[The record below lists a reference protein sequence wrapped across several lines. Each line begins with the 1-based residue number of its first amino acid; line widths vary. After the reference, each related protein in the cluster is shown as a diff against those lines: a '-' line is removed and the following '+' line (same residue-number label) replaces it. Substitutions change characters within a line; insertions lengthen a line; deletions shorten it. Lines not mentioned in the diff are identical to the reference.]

1 MGTYLLLLILIFFIY
16 MKQFSSHSYA
26 NSRNDNFLKKDK
38 KDGKILKTKH
48 KRRNSTPIDYSPSTD
63 GIRRKSSGMGLFK
76 NNKSKRKSLTS
87 FQKNDIISISFDNN
101 NNNKNEY
108 SSKKQRKSTTFL
120 SRSTNASFGLV
131 SNKSKKSENGLRRT
145 KSNEMRNETNN
156 NEKDNEKLKELLRID
171 KILNNKGPDM

>member
-38 KDGKILKTKH
+38 KNGKILITKH

-76 NNKSKRKSLTS
+76 NNKSKRKGLTS
-87 FQKNDIISISFDNN
+87 FQKNDIISISFDNNNNNNNN

-145 KSNEMRNETNN
+145 KSNEMR
-156 NEKDNEKLKELLRID
+156 
-171 KILNNKGPDM
+171 

>member
-38 KDGKILKTKH
+38 KNGKILKTKH

-101 NNNKNEY
+101 NNNNNNNNNKNEY

-145 KSNEMRNETNN
+145 K
-156 NEKDNEKLKELLRID
+156 
-171 KILNNKGPDM
+171 